1 MRRINNMIACEGLVR
16 CGETGVSTTLNAVR
30 ERSAVKVARSVLRG
44 PYAREGMGLP
54 FYEQEVVKAFRQTD
68 SQIIGQLLL
77 CLHERKRVIGSR
89 AGQSLAPADP

>member
-1 MRRINNMIACEGLVR
+1 MLCASRVR
-16 CGETGVSTTLNAVR
+16 GKL
-30 ERSAVKVARSVLRG
+30 ARTVLRG
-44 PYAREGMGLP
+44 PRFREGTWLP

>member
-1 MRRINNMIACEGLVR
+1 VTLQNGPALLASAMRRINNMIACEGLVR

-54 FYEQEVVKAFRQTD
+54 
-68 SQIIGQLLL
+68 S
-77 CLHERKRVIGSR
+77 
-89 AGQSLAPADP
+89 

>member
-54 FYEQEVVKAFRQTD
+54 SVRREVA
-68 SQIIGQLLL
+68 
-77 CLHERKRVIGSR
+77 
-89 AGQSLAPADP
+89 